1 MTERLTPQPPQK
13 TAVDSHPSGPRSP
26 EQRKREA
33 LERLA
38 RDNDVWV
45 ATADATGEPCLVPLA
60 LWWDG
65 EAVWL
70 STRDTN
76 PTGRNLCASGRLR
89 RCFGDSRHVVRVH
102 VTARTPTRE
111 DLPAEV
117 AASGWP
123 GRADFHVVG
132 REQGLPTADAASEG
146 ALLVSRL
153 Q

>member
-1 MTERLTPQPPQK
+1 M
-13 TAVDSHPSGPRSP
+13 
-26 EQRKREA
+26 
-33 LERLA
+33 
-38 RDNDVWV
+38 
-45 ATADATGEPCLVPLA
+45 
-60 LWWDG
+60 
-65 EAVWL
+65 WL